1 MGNYK
6 LAAFCVQHA
15 AFLNEGNLKKSS
27 DSRGAAS
34 TPSEQKTNEDQ
45 SVTQKAVVYAFLK
58 NFTKAFAVLDNELK
72 LKPHRKT
79 YNLLGNIFMDA
90 KLWQEAS
97 DIFQKSISF
106 TVSIHI

>member
-1 MGNYK
+1 MGNFK

-15 AFLNEGNLKKSS
+15 AFLNEGTVQERSS
-27 DSRGAAS
+27 SS
-34 TPSEQKTNEDQ
+34 LEKTKANDDQ

-58 NFTKAFAVLDNELK
+58 NFPKAFAVLDNELK
-72 LKPHRKT
+72 TRPSRKT

-97 DIFQKSISF
+97 DIYQKSITF
-106 TVSIHI
+106 TVIITIF